1 MVWVAAAALAS
12 LSVEPIFP
20 KGRRTPA
27 AQTYPPPIRDIETID
42 SELGL
47 VVAIRRMIRVEEVRT
62 PNARRIDQLLDE
74 RAAVERQGS
83 AGTRSPWPASE

>member
-1 MVWVAAAALAS
+1 MH
-12 LSVEPIFP
+12 
-20 KGRRTPA
+20 
-27 AQTYPPPIRDIETID
+27 DIQTID

-47 VVAIRRMIRVEEVRT
+47 LVAIRRMIRVEEVRT